1 MKKFDFILLVDDDP
15 IANFLTE
22 RLLRKLDI
30 FHKIQTAANG
40 EQAIAMIQEENA
52 KGNPSPD
59 LILLD
64 INMPVMNGLEFLE
77 IFKGGS
83 FADKEKTK
91 FAILSTTTHPRDYE
105 NILARGVAHII
116 HKPLTEAKLMEVLEG
131 MK

>member
-1 MKKFDFILLVDDDP
+1 MQKEKFLKTNKQRILIVDDSQTNID
-15 IANFLTE
+15 FC
-22 RLLRKLDI
+22 K
-30 FHKIQTAANG
+30 KILAKNG
-40 EQAIAMIQEENA
+40 YITDSCDSAEKAIEYLEKN
-52 KGNPSPD
+52 SPD

-105 NILARGVAHII
+105 NILAKGVAHII